1 MLAAGGPPGRQ
12 DVTGSIAGERMV
24 NRVLCELFGEIV
36 LSDPCHR
43 QPRIVRP
50 GVAAGLELLDLILN
64 PDHVVRTTEDLSF
77 AGALALRRQF
87 RVDVMLDRVSSQ
99 REAGASQLAALLSER
114 TAMDAGR
121 AARLWTPLLHIP
133 RPVVVPIDLYD
144 SDGLLLPR
152 PPQNE
157 IRTLLEA
164 AVYHLLRES
173 LYADPDFEREDSQL
187 GLLLRTADVARWTL
201 QAAVLAVCESST
213 ARPRS
218 QRRVDAVLA
227 AAGGTDVAQL
237 DDERLAKVVE
247 DVQDP
252 DKRLALAVLHGKVAW
267 LPALLELVELIQ
279 GNYFIIAGLDPAHRD
294 HSVRFALPDVEAS
307 PASPDR
313 RLVHRIQQM
322 LDPRDHNFTARIRLR
337 VPTGVGQYRVQLTSS
352 VDAEGE
358 SETSMAVVATLS
370 LRPRPAGQDLAAIR
384 SCRDRLCDDLA
395 RLPGHDRT
403 TVNYE
408 ATEAWEALQ
417 SLRAL
422 AAEQRSRASDMRMR
436 WSGVSSRLFGWQ
448 ARDLEDSADALLTAV
463 AAASACAEDLAR
475 LTSPLSVVREQGEGD
490 GDVRALAQA
499 LVDALDGVTAAAADP
514 LLDVHLSGD
523 DAPGHEVGRIRVNRP
538 VLRAAAHVEAKAM
551 DVWVTMSDEALPYA
565 ASMLLPPLGLFAFV
579 WLFGALLF
587 ESVFWMT
594 SYSLADGVRAG
605 VLDRPADALAAIL
618 LLIPGIAVTLVRMP
632 KTSSVR
638 ARLRRAARTQVYT
651 AVATLGVCA
660 TVVATRAGSDPTER
674 LDLLLVLRVLR
685 GAGWVFAAWI
695 AWSVCAWA
703 VRGTFVWMPK
713 GLSRDIAAHRG
724 DGPLSV
730 GDRVLRWLLGERKR
744 ADVELVVAEPDGPR

>member
-1 MLAAGGPPGRQ
+1 
-12 DVTGSIAGERMV
+12 MV
-24 NRVLCELFGEIV
+24 ERVLHELFGEIV
-36 LSDPCHR
+36 LSEPCHR

-50 GVAAGLELLDLILN
+50 GVAGGLELLDLILN

-77 AGALALRRQF
+77 AGALALRREF
-87 RVDVMLDRVSSQ
+87 RVDVMLDRVSSH

-114 TAMDAGR
+114 TAPDAGR
-121 AARLWTPLLHIP
+121 AARLWTPLLSIP

-144 SDGLLLPR
+144 SDGQLLPR
-152 PPQNE
+152 PPQQE

-187 GLLLRTADVARWTL
+187 GRLLRTSDVARWTL
-201 QAAVLAVCESST
+201 QSAVLAVCESSL
-213 ARPRS
+213 ARPHS
-218 QRRVDAVLA
+218 QRRIDELMAV
-227 AAGGTDVAQL
+227 AGCTDPAQL

-247 DVQDP
+247 AEHDP
-252 DKRLALAVLHGKVAW
+252 DKRLALAVLHDKVSG
-267 LPALLELVELIQ
+267 LPALLELVDLIH
-279 GNYFIIAGLDPAHRD
+279 GNYFIIAGLDPARRD
-294 HSVRFALPDVEAS
+294 HSVRFSLPDVEAS
-307 PASPDR
+307 PGSPDR
-313 RLVHRIQQM
+313 QLIHRIQQM

-337 VPTGVGQYRVQLTSS
+337 VPAGVGQYRVQLTSS

-358 SETSMAVVATLS
+358 SETSMAVVAALTLQ
-370 LRPRPAGQDLAAIR
+370 PRPAGRDLAAIR
-384 SCRDRLCDDLA
+384 SCQDRLRRDLDRRA
-395 RLPGHDRT
+395 GCDRT

-408 ATEAWEALQ
+408 ATEAGEALG

-422 AAEQRSRASDMRMR
+422 AAEQLSRAGDMRAR

-448 ARDLEDSADALLTAV
+448 ARDLEDSADALMRAV
-463 AAASACAEDLAR
+463 AAAGACAADLAR
-475 LTSPLSVVREQGEGD
+475 ITSPLSVPGATGE
-490 GDVRALAQA
+490 GDVRALARA
-499 LVDALDGVTAAAADP
+499 LVDALDDVAAAAADP

-523 DAPGHEVGRIRVNRP
+523 DAPGHDVGRIRVNRP
-538 VLRAAAHVEAKAM
+538 ALRAAAHAEAKAM

-587 ESVFWMT
+587 ESAFWMT

-618 LLIPGIAVTLVRMP
+618 LLIPGIAMTLVRMP

-638 ARLRRAARTQVYT
+638 ARLRRAARSQVYT

-660 TVVATRAGSDPTER
+660 TVIATRAGSDPTER
-674 LDLLLVLRVLR
+674 LDLLLVLRVFR
-685 GAGWVFAAWI
+685 GAGWIFAAWI

-703 VRGTFVWMPK
+703 LRGTFVWMPK
-713 GLSRDIAAHRG
+713 GLSRDVAARRG
-724 DGPLSV
+724 DGPLSA
-730 GDRVLRWLLGERKR
+730 GDRAVRWLLGERKR
-744 ADVELVVAEPDGPR
+744 ADVELVVADPDGAR